1 MNSPQSFETKMSF
14 EGNNRGQQP
23 LSCETT
29 REEFGAY
36 LDSAMSG
43 VEMQAVA
50 AHLETCVPC
59 GREFEELRLLQQCLG
74 ELGTAPIP
82 ERLQQQLCE
91 TLAVERERGTHLAW
105 RGRAMLAWKTW
116 LAPLALRVSGGLLAA
131 LVLTAGLG
139 WIFAAPMFS
148 SVQANDENMAH
159 LVSPRYLYSQ
169 VPAQPI
175 ETRHD
180 VPVVVEALV
189 DTQGRVYDYQI
200 VAGPQDAAVQMKVQQ
215 NLLASVFTPATAFGV
230 PVRGQVVVTYAGVV
244 VRG

>member
-1 MNSPQSFETKMSF
+1 MSF
-14 EGNNRGQQP
+14 EPNNPAQPNPQQ
-23 LSCETT
+23 LACATA
-29 REEFGAY
+29 REKFGAY

-43 VEMQAVA
+43 VEMQAIA
-50 AHLETCVPC
+50 GHIESCIPC
-59 GREFEELRLLQQCLG
+59 SREFSELRLLQQRLG
-74 ELGTAPIP
+74 ELGAAPAP
-82 ERLQQQLCE
+82 ERLQQHLLD
-91 TLAVERERGTHLAW
+91 TLVIERERGTHLAW
-105 RGRAMLAWKTW
+105 RGRALLAWKSW

-131 LVLTAGLG
+131 LVIAAGLG
-139 WIFAAPMFS
+139 WLFAAPLVS

-200 VAGPQDAAVQMKVQQ
+200 VAGPQDPAVQMKVQQ
-215 NLLASVFTPATAFGV
+215 NLLASVFSPATAFGV
-230 PVRGQVVVTYAGVV
+230 PVRGQVVVTYAGVM